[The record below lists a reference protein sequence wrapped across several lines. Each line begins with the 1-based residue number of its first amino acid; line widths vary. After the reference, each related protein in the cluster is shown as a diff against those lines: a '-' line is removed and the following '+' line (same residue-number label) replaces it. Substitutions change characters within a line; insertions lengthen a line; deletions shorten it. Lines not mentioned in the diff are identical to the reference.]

1 MVQDRKD
8 GGGIVRARLLAPEV
22 LHLDA
27 RLERL
32 VPWRVLNRWQEPARS
47 GEDFLRRR
55 DWYQLTPR
63 AAGLDVFWSSVDD
76 TEEAAG
82 DLTLVP
88 RAIY

>member
-1 MVQDRKD
+1 MKT
-8 GGGIVRARLLAPEV
+8 
-22 LHLDA
+22 
-27 RLERL
+27 
-32 VPWRVLNRWQEPARS
+32 
-47 GEDFLRRR
+47 FLRRR

-88 RAIY
+88 RAIH